1 MSERDR
7 FSLIGHAAMPLMNP
21 LTEQELASILDAA
34 ALSSSSRVLDLGAGR
49 SDLARL
55 CAVRYGASTTSVDRS
70 PAACDAARGRTT
82 GLPIEVAC
90 QDAQA
95 YLAIVAPRGLDLTV
109 ALGSLHAFGSGVLS
123 WTAARDA
130 LAPTARSV
138 LLGDLVALGSH
149 AAREMDV
156 ATLHEITPLLG
167 AASRHVILGPER
179 VIAYERAWCDAVE
192 RYLRE
197 HPADPRSEWARERI
211 AWSRTDT
218 CSAAW
223 AELAFVAMLTSG

>member
-95 YLAIVAPRGLDLTV
+95 YLAIVAPRG
-109 ALGSLHAFGSGVLS
+109 
-123 WTAARDA
+123 
-130 LAPTARSV
+130 PTFSV
-138 LLGDLVALGSH
+138 N
-149 AAREMDV
+149 
-156 ATLHEITPLLG
+156 
-167 AASRHVILGPER
+167 
-179 VIAYERAWCDAVE
+179 W
-192 RYLRE
+192 
-197 HPADPRSEWARERI
+197 
-211 AWSRTDT
+211 
-218 CSAAW
+218 
-223 AELAFVAMLTSG
+223 